1 MLYLS
6 ASNRRD
12 KGGNNVGN
20 KPKTLDATGWA
31 IVEELQKNARKPL
44 KEIAK
49 AVNLSAPSL
58 TERIRKMEAD
68 GIIEGYKAIVNPQK
82 VGYHFRAILALK
94 TKYEWP
100 EKYLNEKLKNM
111 PEIINYWSVTG
122 DVEVYIEVLLVSMKH
137 LKSVLK
143 TLSEHGRITTSV
155 VISCCKHNGKNISRF
170 DDDLNLD
177 DGEDHEFSAHDLS

>member
-20 KPKTLDATGWA
+20 KLKTLDATGWA

-82 VGYHFRAILALK
+82 VGYHFRAILADRK
-94 TKYEWP
+94 STR
-100 EKYLNEKLKNM
+100 LN
-111 PEIINYWSVTG
+111 S
-122 DVEVYIEVLLVSMKH
+122 S
-137 LKSVLK
+137 
-143 TLSEHGRITTSV
+143 HGT
-155 VISCCKHNGKNISRF
+155 
-170 DDDLNLD
+170 
-177 DGEDHEFSAHDLS
+177 